1 MAVTSKAIK
10 YIILTIV
17 ILGFL
22 FIGTILLFI
31 LYESKKDI
39 SKEEPYISFLNKPQ
53 KLKTVSTLRWHK
65 DNLRFS
71 HYSLELNDDSYHNTE
86 DVKSVKQYQ
95 PGDVIT
101 FYAAKSYFS
110 NHVGESYYLMAQDT
124 LDTGEVIEFQ
134 YYYTPTSLPFD

>member
-110 NHVGESYYLMAQDT
+110 NHIGESYYLMAQDT

-134 YYYTPTSLPFD
+134 YYYTPTFLPFD